1 MEPLTFRVGV
11 VLSSTAVAERKK
23 AVFGRLEEEKLSL
36 EVEEK
41 LLLLTAMAV
50 EVEKMVWAKPLF
62 ALLIPFVFSLRQKQ
76 PWPPLDAVPAVSV
89 GQEAL
94 LFSVLPVSVVS
105 PRSFF
110 WQRRFFV
117 LLVAFSLPPQL

>member
-23 AVFGRLEEEKLSL
+23 AVFGRLEEQKLSL
-36 EVEEK
+36 EVEGK
-41 LLLLTAMAV
+41 LLLLTEMAA
-50 EVEKMVWAKPLF
+50 EVERIVWANPLF
-62 ALLIPFVFSLRQKQ
+62 ALLSPFVFSLQQKQ

-94 LFSVLPVSVVS
+94 LFSVLPVSAVS
-105 PRSFF
+105 PLHFF
-110 WQRRFFV
+110 GQRRFFD
-117 LLVAFSLPPQL
+117 LLVAFSLQTQL